1 MKNFLTILV
10 IQFTVVLLLGVK
22 LYGEVI
28 DIPKLQKET
37 NDIIHKVDRAYDII
51 QNNSTQK
58 SVYSVLDAY
67 PKSNEANLTSSWFRM
82 ATQLTSNRQIAFF
95 IVNSSYKVK
104 AQLSKLGLDKKHPLS
119 SKDRDFI
126 FKKID
131 YLVERTATDRPI
143 KSNSVYRSTKDLFI
157 RSMPIVNTLTKK
169 KRENKFIVLK
179 KGEKFKLLYKI
190 HYKNRKNYTL
200 RWGFIETLKSNQQG
214 WINLNKLNIK

>member
-1 MKNFLTILV
+1 MKNFLTIIL

-22 LYGEVI
+22 LNGEVI
-28 DIPKLQKET
+28 DIPKIQKEN
-37 NDIIHKVDRAYDII
+37 NDIIHKVDKTYAII

-67 PKSNEANLTSSWFRM
+67 PNSKEANLTSSWFRM

-119 SKDRDFI
+119 SKDRNFI
-126 FKKID
+126 FSKID
-131 YLVERTATDRPI
+131 YLVKRTATDRPV
-143 KSNSVYRSTKDLFI
+143 KSNIVYRSTKDLFI

-169 KRENKFIVLK
+169 RKEKKFVVLK
-179 KGEKFKLLYKI
+179 KGKKFKLLYKI
-190 HYKNRKNYTL
+190 KYKDRKGHTL
-200 RWGFIETLKSNQQG
+200 RWGFIKTLKKSQQG
-214 WINLNKLNIK
+214 WINLNELNIK